1 MIRADGVAILP
12 DGTER
17 PVACIGDG
25 PWIPQVPR
33 AVSYEIVEVWQDQVI
48 DEVIRTITIDKAQ
61 AEVLASRAK
70 LTVDKAYYEGY
81 ALAMGHALAVLER
94 GLGPALV
101 ADDAVRAEAEAKVR
115 RNGMGLE

>member
-12 DGTER
+12 DGTEL
-17 PVACIGDG
+17 PVGCIGDG
-25 PWIPQVPR
+25 PWIPQVP
-33 AVSYEIVEVWQDQVI
+33 AVSYKIVEVWQDKVL
-48 DEVIRTITIDKAQ
+48 DEVLKTIKVDKAQ

-70 LTVDKAYYEGY
+70 LTADKAYYEGY

-101 ADDAVRAEAEAKVR
+101 ANDAVRAEAEAKVR
-115 RNGMGLE
+115 RDGMGLE